1 MRRFVVFTWL
11 LCAAAPLTAQ
21 EDSTLSVAAR
31 LATEGQGDSA
41 RALVQSRLR
50 EISLADS
57 LYPQMLYAAGVVA
70 ADADSATL
78 YFRRVSIEYSRSA
91 WADRALL
98 RLAQL
103 SFASGDYVS
112 ARRSAERILMDYPLS
127 EVLAHASFW
136 AGRSLIELGSPTE
149 GCQLLVSAE
158 AGADGDVELANR
170 ARYHLQR
177 CSGALAAGDSG
188 ADTTAT
194 QPAATRGQPVYA
206 VQLAAVQSAAAAD
219 ELMRTLYAEGYEPHV
234 VRSPDGLLKVRVG
247 RYADRGDAQRLV
259 GDLRRRFG
267 GNPFVV
273 EEQQ

>member
-1 MRRFVVFTWL
+1 MRRFVVFACL
-11 LCAAAPLTAQ
+11 LCAAAPLAAQ
-21 EDSTLSVAAR
+21 QDSTLSVAAR

-41 RALVQSRLR
+41 RALVQARLR
-50 EISLADS
+50 EISPADS

-70 ADADSATL
+70 TDGDSATL

-103 SFASGDYVS
+103 AFASGDYAA
-112 ARRSAERILMDYPLS
+112 ARRLGERILMDYPLS
-127 EVLAHASFW
+127 GVLPHASFW

-158 AGADGDVELANR
+158 AGADEDVELANR

-177 CSGALAAGDSG
+177 CSGALAAGDTG
-188 ADTTAT
+188 TDTTAT
-194 QPAATRGQPVYA
+194 QPTAARTVYS

-219 ELMRTLYAEGYEPHV
+219 QLMRTLYAEGYEAHV

-247 RYADRGDAQRLV
+247 RYADRGNAQRLV
-259 GDLRRRFG
+259 GELQRKFG

>member
-1 MRRFVVFTWL
+1 MRRFVVFAWL

-41 RALVQSRLR
+41 RALVQARLR
-50 EISLADS
+50 EITPADS

-103 SFASGDYVS
+103 SFASGDYAS
-112 ARRSAERILMDYPLS
+112 ARRLADRILMDYPLS
-127 EVLAHASFW
+127 DVLPHASFW
-136 AGRSLIELGSPTE
+136 AGRSLIELGSPAE

-158 AGADGDVELANR
+158 AGAAEDVELANR

-177 CSGALAAGDSG
+177 CSGALAAGDTG
-188 ADTTAT
+188 TDTTAA
-194 QPAATRGQPVYA
+194 QPTATRGRTVYA

-247 RYADRGDAQRLV
+247 RYADRGNAQRLV
-259 GDLRRRFG
+259 GELQRKFG

>member
-1 MRRFVVFTWL
+1 MRRLAVLAWL
-11 LCAAAPLTAQ
+11 LCTAAPLTAQ

-41 RALVQSRLR
+41 RALVQARLR
-50 EISLADS
+50 ALPPTDS
-57 LYPQMLYAAGVVA
+57 LYPLMLYAAGVVA
-70 ADADSATL
+70 AEADSATL

-103 SFASGDYVS
+103 SFAAGDYAS

-127 EVLAHASFW
+127 EVLPHANFW
-136 AGRSLIELGSPTE
+136 AGRSLIELGSPGE

-158 AGADGDVELANR
+158 AGAAEDVELANR

-177 CSGALAAGDSG
+177 CSGALAAGDPG
-188 ADTTAT
+188 TDTTAA
-194 QPAATRGQPVYA
+194 QPAVTRGQTVYA

-219 ELMRTLYAEGYEPHV
+219 ELMRALYAEGYEPHV
-234 VRSPDGLLKVRVG
+234 ARGADGLFKVRVG
-247 RYADRGDAQRLV
+247 RYADRGNAQRLV
-259 GDLRRRFG
+259 AELQRKFG